1 MDINS
6 IMFMIFGGIGVIMA
20 AGVIAFIVITVV
32 KVSSGIN
39 KNASYGKVG
48 ADNTDKFYE
57 QRAKEFLKA
66 AEEGDADAQFALA
79 EIYEFHESGKYLY
92 WLEKASVQGHA
103 EATRALA
110 EAYDYGNESA
120 VPPIEEDREKAIEIY
135 TRLVEKGDADAMK
148 KISLIYAVNYEDDE
162 KAREWVQ
169 KAAEAGDIES
179 MEELGNDYRL
189 IGDIA
194 DFDKSEYWYRK
205 AADLGSGDAMKGL
218 GDLYCYDENRHDY
231 IQAENWYKKAVAAKN
246 YFAYVRLGDMVKDG
260 KITQSDASAAYAYY
274 TKAAEK
280 GENQGKVKMAE
291 CLFDGYGVDRDE
303 GKAVAILK
311 EAANGGY

>member
-1 MDINS
+1 
-6 IMFMIFGGIGVIMA
+6 
-20 AGVIAFIVITVV
+20 
-32 KVSSGIN
+32 
-39 KNASYGKVG
+39 
-48 ADNTDKFYE
+48 
-57 QRAKEFLKA
+57 
-66 AEEGDADAQFALA
+66 
-79 EIYEFHESGKYLY
+79 
-92 WLEKASVQGHA
+92 
-103 EATRALA
+103 
-110 EAYDYGNESA
+110 
-120 VPPIEEDREKAIEIY
+120 
-135 TRLVEKGDADAMK
+135 
-148 KISLIYAVNYEDDE
+148 
-162 KAREWVQ
+162 
-169 KAAEAGDIES
+169 

-280 GENQGKVKMAE
+280 GENQGKVKI
-291 CLFDGYGVDRDE
+291 DR
-303 GKAVAILK
+303 KSVV
-311 EAANGGY
+311 